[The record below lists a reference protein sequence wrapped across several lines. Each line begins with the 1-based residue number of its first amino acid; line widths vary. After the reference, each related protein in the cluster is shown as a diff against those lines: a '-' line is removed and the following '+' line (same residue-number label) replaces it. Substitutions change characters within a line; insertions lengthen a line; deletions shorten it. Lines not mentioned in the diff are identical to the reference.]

1 MIHKDKI
8 EGKSIGDCEENYE
21 NITISTRNCLG
32 VLKQEMCVCLIF
44 CFILDGGRKRKIEL
58 HELHELHLLLII
70 ITWSYDSLG
79 AVVGQPVEK

>member
-1 MIHKDKI
+1 MHIDKI
-8 EGKSIGDCEENYE
+8 EEKSIVDCEENYE

-32 VLKQEMCVCLIF
+32 VLKQEMLVCLIC
-44 CFILDGGRKRKIEL
+44 CFILVMVGGKEKKIGK
-58 HELHELHLLLII
+58 HELYLLLII